1 MPPAPAPA
9 EMSQRTGFLPQSGKT
24 RLSAV
29 ALSARKRGI
38 PASPPVHEGSAMTLQ
53 LRNIAIIAHVDHGKT
68 TLIDSIMKQTGL
80 FRDNQKVAERLMD
93 SGDLEKERG
102 ITILAKPTS
111 VVWKDVRINIIDTP
125 GHADFGGEV
134 ERVLDM
140 ADGVILLTDAAEGP
154 MPQTKFVLGKAL
166 KQGLRPIVVINKID
180 RPDGRP
186 DAVVDEVFD
195 LFVSLDANDEQLDFP
210 ILYASGRDGW
220 CTAELDAPREN
231 LHPLL
236 DVVVAHVPAPD
247 VEPDKPFAML
257 ATLLDSDPFL
267 GRCLTGRVIRGTA
280 RVNSAVKAINLD
292 GRQIES
298 GRLTKLLRFEGTQR
312 VPVDEVQA
320 GDLICIAGLAEASVA
335 DTICDPQVDEALH
348 STPVDP
354 PTMSVTITVNDS
366 PFAGREGK
374 KVTSTMIRER
384 LLAEAETNVAI
395 TFAESAGKD
404 AFEIGGRG
412 ELQLGVLV
420 ETMRR
425 EGFEMT
431 VSRPRVLIRNE
442 GGQRLEPV
450 EEVTIDVDEAYAS
463 TVVDA
468 MNRRKATM
476 QDMRASGAGKTR
488 IVFLAPSRGLI
499 GYPSRFL
506 TDTRGTGVL
515 NRVFHDYEA
524 YRGDIPGRRNGALI
538 ASETGTAV
546 AYALFNLQDRGVMFI
561 DPQTPVYQGMIVGEH
576 SRDNDLEINVLKGKK
591 LTNVRAAGSDEAVA
605 LVPPRRMSLEDMMAY
620 IDSDE
625 LLEVTPSSLRL
636 RKRYLLEHERKKY
649 RRQIE
654 EDARAYG

>member
-1 MPPAPAPA
+1 
-9 EMSQRTGFLPQSGKT
+9 
-24 RLSAV
+24 
-29 ALSARKRGI
+29 
-38 PASPPVHEGSAMTLQ
+38 MTQQ

-80 FRDNQKVAERLMD
+80 FRDNQQVAERLMD

-111 VVWKDVRINIIDTP
+111 VVWQDTRINIIDTP

-220 CTAELDAPREN
+220 CARELDDPREN

-236 DVVVAHVPAPD
+236 DLVVEHVPAPD
-247 VEPDKPFAML
+247 VAPDQPFAML
-257 ATLLDSDPFL
+257 ATLLDSHPYL
-267 GRCLTGRVIRGTA
+267 GRCLTGRVIQGTA
-280 RVNSAVKAINLD
+280 RVNMAVKAIDLD
-292 GRQIES
+292 GKQVEA

-320 GDLICIAGLAEASVA
+320 GDLICIAGLAAASVA
-335 DTICDPQVDEALH
+335 DTICDPQVDTALT

-366 PFAGREGK
+366 PFAGKEGK

-395 TFAESAGKD
+395 TFSESANKD

-431 VSRPRVLIRNE
+431 VSRPRVLIRTEN
-442 GGQRLEPV
+442 GQRQEPI
-450 EEVTIDVDEAYAS
+450 EEVTIDVDEEFAS

-476 QDMRASGAGKTR
+476 LDMRSSGAGKTR
-488 IVFLAPSRGLI
+488 VVFHAPSRGLI

-506 TDTRGTGVL
+506 TETRGTGVL
-515 NRVFHDYEA
+515 NRVFHAYQD

-538 ASETGTAV
+538 ASETGVAV

-561 DPQTPVYQGMIVGEH
+561 DPQVSVYQGMIVGEH

-591 LTNVRAAGSDEAVA
+591 LTNVRAAGSDEAVT
-605 LVPPRRMSLEDMMAY
+605 LTPPRRMSLEDMMAY

-625 LLEVTPSSLRL
+625 LLEVTPQSLRL
-636 RKRYLLEHERKKY
+636 RKRFLLEHERKKY
-649 RRQIE
+649 RRQLE
-654 EDARAYG
+654 EEERAYG